1 MPFPPDSSLRLHVA
15 DAWKA
20 CLRWLRHTPVAD
32 PLEQRLAPVL
42 KVILLAMTVLQAATL
57 IRSALLPGGPLIGGM
72 GLFLATLNTVLTLG
86 CLLLLWKGF
95 FRVATQLFIAGTL
108 SLLAAGHAQWGLD
121 AYGGYQLGMVH
132 PLLIAGL
139 LLSRKTLWLTFAG
152 LALAVVLGGW
162 RDVAAGHFM
171 LGEARAL
178 DGVLR
183 NIFALLVIASIL
195 DRVVVG
201 FQDRLHSAVRRGDE
215 LARIR
220 DLLQLEMRERERVRE
235 QLIHAQK
242 VEAVGR
248 LASGVAH
255 DFGNLLALILG
266 YSRKGARSDDPQTLK
281 QALAG
286 VDAAARRANAVS
298 QKLLSFSRQD
308 QTRLEVF
315 DPADALLLMQPMLR
329 QLFDPEIEL
338 IVDVQPPAQEVR
350 FDRAQFE
357 LVVLNIAANANH
369 AMAKG
374 GCFRLSLCVNAAQ
387 MQAEILFADTGT
399 GMTPEIQARI
409 FEPFFT
415 TKPRGEGT
423 GLGLAVTRDLIEQ
436 AGGELSVRSDLG
448 LGTTFR
454 MMLPLQRTGGVV
466 APQFDASMRADNS
479 TR

>member
-1 MPFPPDSSLRLHVA
+1 MAYAWQVWLRL
-15 DAWKA
+15 
-20 CLRWLRHTPVAD
+20 LRYTPVVD
-32 PLEQRLAPVL
+32 PLERRLAPML
-42 KVILLAMTVLQAATL
+42 QVILLAMAVLQAL
-57 IRSALLPGGPLIGGM
+57 SLLRSVQLPGGPLIGSIGM
-72 GLFLATLNTVLTLG
+72 LLAVLNMVLTLG

-95 FRVATQLFIAGTL
+95 FRIATLLFITGSL
-108 SLLAAGHAQWGLD
+108 GLLAVGYAQWGLD
-121 AYGGYQLGMVH
+121 AYRGYQLGLVH

-139 LLSRKTLWLTFAG
+139 LLSRKALWLTFAG
-152 LALAVVLGGW
+152 LVLVLVLGGW
-162 RDVAAGHFM
+162 RDVAAGHFL

-178 DGVLR
+178 EGVLR
-183 NIFALLVIASIL
+183 SSFALLVITLIL
-195 DRVVVG
+195 DRVVSA
-201 FQDRLHSAVRRGDE
+201 FQERLYSAVRRGDE

-266 YSRKGARSDDPQTLK
+266 YVRKGTRSDDPRELK
-281 QALAG
+281 EALAG

-298 QKLLSFSRQD
+298 QKLLTFSRQE
-308 QTRLEVF
+308 QARLEVF
-315 DPADALLLMQPMLR
+315 DPADALLQMQPMLR
-329 QLFDPEIEL
+329 QLFDPGIEL
-338 IVDVQPPAQEVR
+338 FVEVQSAEQLVC
-350 FDRAQFE
+350 FDRTQFE

-369 AMAKG
+369 AMAG
-374 GCFRLSLCVNAAQ
+374 DGCFRISLHVDTVQ
-387 MQAEILFADTGT
+387 MQMEILFSDTGA

-436 AGGELSVRSDLG
+436 AGGTLGVLSDIG

-454 MMLPLQRTGGVV
+454 MALPLQRSVG
-466 APQFDASMRADNS
+466 AAASTPSA
-479 TR
+479 